1 MFSFRALKQTAP
13 VIRPWIAEAVCFKRK
28 KLCFVS
34 HLFAWFKTKVILS
47 LHV

>member
-28 KLCFVS
+28 KFHFFHVYA
-34 HLFAWFKTKVILS
+34 AWLKTKVILS